1 MQDGIID
8 IVNRSYCYEDSCE
21 PIAIKYRYCI
31 YSSKAKDD
39 AMREKCAKIMN
50 EYLTCKNANILT
62 DAAAIR
68 SLKSKGGGGLV

>member
-8 IVNRSYCYEDSCE
+8 IVNRSYCYEESCE
-21 PIAIKYRYCI
+21 PIAVKYRYCI
-31 YSSKAKDD
+31 FSSKARDE

-62 DAAAIR
+62 DAGR
-68 SLKSKGGGGLV
+68 GLKAKSGGLV